1 MSKPK
6 ASSAQK
12 PVKGYAIIDPSGKVT
27 CVSLMKGIAWATAEE
42 WTTETKFFLE
52 RCGYRCIRVQIPM
65 SNDKETNGKLLTDAD
80 VERMKGDVQKWM
92 REPEQ
97 WRQLLTHRFNS
108 LLADR
113 HARIEQNRKGIET
126 MFEKMCE
133 LDTPKRGELHLLL
146 ISLFS

>member
-1 MSKPK
+1 MTPL
-6 ASSAQK
+6 
-12 PVKGYAIIDPSGKVT
+12 PPPSGDMEKPRLLSDEEVQ
-27 CVSLMKGIAWATAEE
+27 GIRRRTARGR
-42 WTTETKFFLE
+42 TLTIDAETIDYLI
-52 RCGYRCIRVQIPM
+52 GYI
-65 SNDKETNGKLLTDAD
+65 DA
-80 VERMKGDVQKWM
+80 
-92 REPEQ
+92 
-97 WRQLLTHRFNS
+97 

>member
-1 MSKPK
+1 M
-6 ASSAQK
+6 
-12 PVKGYAIIDPSGKVT
+12 GYSGRMDDRDKILPRARRLPLHT
-27 CVSLMKGIAWATAEE
+27 CSNLSP
-42 WTTETKFFLE
+42 L
-52 RCGYRCIRVQIPM
+52 PM